1 MLQSAAK
8 TLEFYPECAAYFD
21 GSNPD
26 QHAIVRASMDFNRVD
41 QMSAA
46 LGTTFGMALWLGM
59 ALQAAG
65 IEIYVSD
72 RMHYLMRSC

>member
-1 MLQSAAK
+1 
-8 TLEFYPECAAYFD
+8 
-21 GSNPD
+21 
-26 QHAIVRASMDFNRVD
+26 MDFNRVD

-65 IEIYVSD
+65 IEIYVSFTI
-72 RMHYLMRSC
+72 